1 MKKCLVVSTAAM
13 LLATFVPLA
22 GAGETTR
29 HHAHMKPL
37 LVYDPRPVPAVAP
50 GATTFACQTTTPPGC
65 YVPSEIRQ
73 AYNIQPLL
81 DEGFTGAGKTIVI
94 IDAFQSPTIAS
105 DLNGF
110 NQMFGVSGMNGLG
123 GSTDNRLP
131 TFSIVA
137 PDGLTPFD
145 PTNKDEVSWAGE
157 ITLDVEWAHAIAPGA
172 NIVLVLSKT
181 DADSDILSAQKYAID
196 HRLGDVISQSFGELE
211 TCVDPTIAKQ
221 THDVFIEATLKN
233 ITLFASSA
241 DSGAALPSCDDDTV
255 YVKGV
260 SSPAVDPLVVG
271 VGGTIL
277 DAPAGTY
284 EGEVVWNEPKFSAA
298 TGGGYSTLYNE
309 PFYQLPVV
317 RGGKR
322 GVPDVAYNAAIDG
335 GVLVVWS
342 SSGQGANLVFCFGGT
357 SAGSPQWAALLS
369 IVDQEANYD
378 VGFINQG
385 LYRIGLTRNEYKT
398 SFHDITSG
406 NNSDYGITGY
416 NAGPGWDPT
425 TGWGSPDGEYLVRN
439 LLKSV
444 SPLDGLIGIVETGP
458 LANGIVSK
466 AGHYRPH

>member
-1 MKKCLVVSTAAM
+1 
-13 LLATFVPLA
+13 
-22 GAGETTR
+22 
-29 HHAHMKPL
+29 
-37 LVYDPRPVPAVAP
+37 
-50 GATTFACQTTTPPGC
+50 
-65 YVPSEIRQ
+65 
-73 AYNIQPLL
+73 L

-94 IDAFQSPTIAS
+94 IDAFQSPTIVN
-105 DLNGF
+105 DLNVF
-110 NQMFGVSGMNGLG
+110 NQVFGISSMNGLG
-123 GSTDNRLP
+123 GSADNRLP

-137 PDGLTPFD
+137 PDGLTPFN
-145 PTNKDEVSWAGE
+145 PANADEVSWAGE

-172 NIVLVLSKT
+172 NIVLVLSKS
-181 DADSDILSAQKYAID
+181 DADSDILSAQKYAVG

-211 TCVDPTIAKQ
+211 TCVDPIIAKQ

-233 ITLFASSA
+233 ITLFASSG
-241 DSGAALPSCDDDTV
+241 DDGAALPTCDGTSF
-255 YVKGV
+255 VKGV

-277 DAPAGTY
+277 TAAPVCPTCSTPAGTY
-284 EGEVVWNEPKFSAA
+284 EGEVVWNESSFSAA

-322 GVPDVAYNAAIDG
+322 GVPDVAYNAAIIG
-335 GVLVVWS
+335 GVLAVWS
-342 SSGQGANLVFCFGGT
+342 SSGLGANLAFRFGGT

-369 IVDQEANYD
+369 IVDEEAGYD

-385 LYRIGLTRNEYKT
+385 LYRIGLERNRHET

-406 NNSDYGITGY
+406 NNSDYGITGF

-425 TGWGSPDGEYLVRN
+425 TGWGSPNGPYLVNN

-444 SPLDGLIGIVETGP
+444 SPFDGLIGIVETGP

-466 AGHYRPH
+466 AGHQKPH

>member
-1 MKKCLVVSTAAM
+1 MTTATLLLVTI
-13 LLATFVPLA
+13 LPLA
-22 GAGETTR
+22 RAGETTR
-29 HHAHMKPL
+29 QHGHVKPL
-37 LVYDPRPVPAVAP
+37 LVYDPKPVPAVAP
-50 GATTFACQTTTPPGC
+50 GATNFACQTTTPPGC
-65 YVPSEIRQ
+65 YDPSEIRQ
-73 AYNIQPLL
+73 AYNIQALL

-94 IDAFQSPTIAS
+94 IDAFQSPTIVN
-105 DLNGF
+105 DLNVF
-110 NQMFGVSGMNGLG
+110 NQTFGISGMNGLG
-123 GSTDNRLP
+123 ASTDNRLP

-145 PTNKDEVSWAGE
+145 PTNRDEVGWAGE

-172 NIVLVLSKT
+172 NIVLVLSKS
-181 DADSDILSAQKYAID
+181 DADNDILSAQKYAID

-233 ITLFASSA
+233 ITLFASSG
-241 DSGAALPSCDDDTV
+241 DQGAALPTCDGSSLT
-255 YVKGV
+255 KGV

-277 DAPAGTY
+277 NAPAGVY
-284 EGEVVWNEPKFSAA
+284 EGEVAWNESEFSAA

-309 PFYQLPVV
+309 PFYQLPAVS
-317 RGGKR
+317 GGKR
-322 GVPDVAYNAAIDG
+322 GVPDVAYNAAIIG

-342 SSGQGANLVFCFGGT
+342 SSGHGANLVFRFGGT

-369 IVDQEANYD
+369 IVDQEAGYD

-385 LYRIGLTRNEYKT
+385 LYRIGVARNEHKP
-398 SFHDITSG
+398 SFHDIISG

-425 TGWGSPDGEYLVRN
+425 TGWGSPDSEYLVRN

-458 LANGIVSK
+458 LANGIVSN
-466 AGHYRPH
+466 AGHHRPH